1 MDRFKYIK
9 LNGKTPT
16 HKLDTTY
23 SYDEVKNDRGYGLL
37 VEEPYV
43 IVDIDTDEL
52 NPNDVHERL
61 LKLLLDEGFNTRVY
75 KTKSGGYH
83 FWFKSS
89 KELASRSKQVNALT
103 VETDMKAWGYH
114 KNGTPKKAFV
124 VMRDSGHDRELINDV
139 PFEELDEIPRWL
151 LHIKN
156 YKNSTY
162 DFVNMGKGAR
172 NDTFHSYILFLQQQ
186 RYEKDEIRYI
196 LNLINYYILKE
207 PLTDTEFETVTRDD
221 RFKPK
226 EDIQFDDWFTEKGGL
241 KHNIFGDYLIQDM
254 NVLTLNDMTYA
265 YRDGYYKPTD
275 VYISKKMIKEIPY
288 IKRFERN
295 EVWDYMK
302 IQTAIEPYDIE
313 YDEEV
318 VNLINGRLNL
328 TTGELTAHSDEYY
341 DFARVNARYNEDA
354 YCETTEKMLMKV
366 FCNDE
371 QLFKLFQQ
379 ALGYSLMRHSRH
391 QVAFLLTGEGSN
403 GKSTFLNMIRMFVG
417 KDNVSTLSLTDIGDK
432 FRPAELQ
439 NKLLNIGDDISNI
452 TLQDTGKFKNLV
464 SGEGVTVE
472 RKNKDP
478 FTLYNYAT
486 MWFGANKMPNFA
498 DKSHGMERRMVMIPF
513 DAVFSPQ
520 DDDYDAD
527 IEDKV
532 MTDTARSYLLN
543 LALEGAYLLKQLG
556 TFVKVDRIEERKEEY
571 KIESSTILSW
581 IIESGYSREDFI
593 GVPTQV
599 MYNQYRTHSEE
610 SGSMKPFHR
619 RTFTTEVNDY
629 FNLTSEQVRVDNKRT
644 MVFAE
649 ELVDNLT

>member
-1 MDRFKYIK
+1 MDRFEYVK

-16 HKLDTTY
+16 HKLDLTY
-23 SYDEVKNDRGYGLL
+23 TYDDVKDDRGFGIL
-37 VEEPYV
+37 VQEPYV
-43 IVDIDTDEL
+43 IVDIDVDEL
-52 NPNDVHERL
+52 NPSDTHERL
-61 LKLLLDEGFNTRVY
+61 LNLLLDEGFNTRVY
-75 KTKSGGYH
+75 KTQSGGYH
-83 FWFKSS
+83 FWFKSR
-89 KELASRSKQVNALT
+89 KELASRSRQVNALT

-114 KNGTPKKAFV
+114 SNGTPKKAFV
-124 VMRDSGHDRELINDV
+124 VMRDNGVDRELINDV

-151 LHIKN
+151 THIKN

-196 LNLINYYILKE
+196 LDLINYYILKE
-207 PLTDTEFETVTRDD
+207 PLSDDEFATVTRDD

-226 EDIQFDDWFTEKGGL
+226 EEIQFDDWFTEKGAL
-241 KHNIFGDYLIQDM
+241 KHHIFGDYLIQDM
-254 NVLTLNDMTYA
+254 NVITVNDMTYS
-265 YRDGYYKPTD
+265 YRDGYYKPTEM
-275 VYISKKMIKEIPY
+275 YISQKMIQEIPY

-302 IQTAIEPYDIE
+302 IKTSIEPEDIE
-313 YDEEV
+313 FEEDV
-318 VNLINGRLNL
+318 VNIINGRLNL
-328 TTGELTAHSDEYY
+328 ETGEITPHSDEYY
-341 DFARVNARYNEDA
+341 DFARVNARYNA
-354 YCETTEKMLMKV
+354 SARCEATENMLMKV

-403 GKSTFLNMIRMFVG
+403 GKSTFLNMIREFVG
-417 KDNVSTLSLTDIGDK
+417 KENVSSLSLTDVGDK
-432 FRPAELQ
+432 FRPADLQ

-452 TLQDTGKFKNLV
+452 TLHDTGKFKNLV

-486 MWFGANKMPNFA
+486 MWFGANKMPSFA
-498 DKSHGMERRMVMIPF
+498 DKSHGMERRMVIIPF

-527 IEDKV
+527 IEDKI

-543 LALEGAYLLKQLG
+543 LAIEGAYLLRELG
-556 TFVKVDRIEERKEEY
+556 TFVKVDRIEQRKEEY

-581 IIESGYSREDFI
+581 VEEAGLTREDFI
-593 GVPTQV
+593 GKPTQV
-599 MYNQYRTHSEE
+599 LYNQYRIHSDE

-619 RTFTTEVNDY
+619 TTFTKEINDY
-629 FNLTSEQVRVDNKRT
+629 FNMTSDQERIDGKRVRIFKEI
-644 MVFAE
+644 E
-649 ELVDNLT
+649 EIT

>member
-1 MDRFKYIK
+1 MNRFKYIK

-23 SYDEVKNDRGYGLL
+23 AYDEVKDTMGFGIL
-37 VEEPYV
+37 VTEPYV

-75 KTKSGGYH
+75 RTKSGGYH
-83 FWFKSS
+83 FWFKSRS
-89 KELASRSKQVNALT
+89 ELASRSKQVNALT
-103 VETDMKAWGYH
+103 IETDMKAWGYH
-114 KNGTPKKAFV
+114 PNGTEKKAFV
-124 VMRDSGHDRELINDV
+124 VMRDGGFDRELVNDV
-139 PFEELDEIPRWL
+139 PFDDLDEIPRWL

-196 LNLINYYILKE
+196 LNLINYYILE
-207 PLTDTEFETVTRDD
+207 TPLSDSEFETVTRDD

-241 KHNIFGDYLIQDM
+241 KHHIFGDYIIQDM
-254 NVLTLNDMTYA
+254 NILTLNDITYA
-265 YRDGYYKPTD
+265 YRDGYYKETD
-275 VYISKKMIKEIPY
+275 MYISQKMIKEIPY

-302 IQTAIEPYDIE
+302 IQTSIETSDIE
-313 YDEEV
+313 YDEDV
-318 VNLINGRLNL
+318 VNIINGRLNL
-328 TTGELTAHSDEYY
+328 NTGELMSHSDEYY
-341 DFARVNARYNEDA
+341 DFARVNARYDESA
-354 YCETTEKMLMKV
+354 YCRYTENMIMNV

-403 GKSTFLNMIRMFVG
+403 GKSTFLNMIREFVG

-439 NKLLNIGDDISNI
+439 NKLMNIGDDISNI
-452 TLQDTGKFKNLV
+452 TLKDTGKFKNLV

-472 RKNKDP
+472 RKNQNP

-498 DKSHGMERRMVMIPF
+498 DKSHGMERRMIMIPF
-513 DAVFSPQ
+513 DATFSPQ

-527 IEDKV
+527 IEDKIV
-532 MTDTARSYLLN
+532 TDVARSYLLN
-543 LALEGAYLLKQLG
+543 LAMEGVRLLKQLG
-556 TFVKVDRIEERKEEY
+556 TFVKVDRVEERKVDY
-571 KIESSTILSW
+571 RIESSTILSW
-581 IIESGYSREDFI
+581 IVESGYVRDDFI
-593 GVPTQV
+593 DTPTQV
-599 MYNQYRTHSEE
+599 MYNKYRTHSDE
-610 SGSMKPFHR
+610 SGSIKPFHR
-619 RTFTTEVNDY
+619 NTFTKEVNDY
-629 FNLTSEQVRVDNKRT
+629 FNLESSQERIDGVRQTIFKEIQKEV
-644 MVFAE
+644 E
-649 ELVDNLT
+649 